1 MIFNII
7 LLSLKM
13 NFYGFEKKK
22 VPSHLREECKEFLS
36 EQVEQA
42 LYKFIMSTGKGDIEK
57 EYVLAMQQLMSDENV
72 KTQMDRIN
80 TGEIGWKHSSIFND
94 VTDVNEM
101 RDYIQ
106 KPLEV
111 EEGVITCRCGS
122 KRVFSYQKQTR
133 GCDESSTTF
142 AQCAQCGQ
150 QWTYSG

>member
-1 MIFNII
+1 MD
-7 LLSLKM
+7 LKKRKCHRISEKNAK
-13 NFYGFEKKK
+13 NFYQNRSSKLCT
-22 VPSHLREECKEFLS
+22 SLSCLR
-36 EQVEQA
+36 A
-42 LYKFIMSTGKGDIEK
+42 RDIEK